1 MANLRKYLEL
11 QAQAKT
17 GLGSALFV
25 WGLVAVVF
33 GILTAG
39 FILLIAFIW
48 LAERYGPQIAAA
60 ILVGLFLLVT
70 IVAIVCSLQ
79 SRRRTIERA
88 EMALAARKHTIW
100 FEPKLVAGA
109 VQAGRAVGWRR
120 FVPLLALGVLAA
132 TVGMEWSSRSK
143 LASGSDEENGRRQF
157 CSRRV
162 TVRAMC

>member
-1 MANLRKYLEL
+1 MGNLRKYLAL

-17 GLGSALFV
+17 GLSSGLFA
-25 WGLVAVVF
+25 WGLVALVC

-48 LAERYGPQIAAA
+48 LAERYGPLIAAA
-60 ILVGLFLLVT
+60 IFAGIFLLVT

-79 SRRRTIERA
+79 SRRRTVERA
-88 EMALAARKHTIW
+88 EVALAARKQAVW
-100 FEPKLVAGA
+100 LDPKLVAGA
-109 VQAGRAVGWRR
+109 VQAGRVVGWRR

-143 LASGSDEENGRRQF
+143 PQSGSDEQDGRRPF
-157 CSRRV
+157 A
-162 TVRAMC
+162 RAA